1 MPKDN
6 SAEIQELQNTVQTL
20 QSTVKDLQSKIE
32 DVGTKPIN
40 TDRFSL
46 PLSVAEKNAVTKQ
59 IIYPVT
65 AKVQGVD
72 AATAS
77 NYGIFFVAD
86 KTYAI
91 NSITEVHGTTGTD
104 GGAVTLQ
111 IERLQGTEA
120 LDAGDTLLSTAFNLK
135 GTANTV
141 QYGELVRTNI
151 LILGIGDR
159 LSLKDSGTLTSVAD
173 VVVTVTLSNI

>member
-6 SAEIQELQNTVQTL
+6 SAQIQELQDTVQTL
-20 QSTVKDLQSKIE
+20 QSTVKELQTKIE
-32 DVGTKPIN
+32 GLGIKPIN

-46 PLSVAEKNAVTKQ
+46 PLSVSEKNAVTKQ
-59 IIYPVT
+59 IVYPVT
-65 AKVQGVD
+65 TKVHGIN

-77 NYGIFFVAD
+77 NYGVFFVAD
-86 KTYAI
+86 KTYTI
-91 NSITEVHGTTGTD
+91 DSITEVHGTAGTD

-111 IERLQGTEA
+111 IERLQSTEA
-120 LDAGDTLLSTAFNLK
+120 LDSGDTLLSAAFNLK

-141 QYGELVRTNI
+141 QYGELVRTNV